1 MKLRAHR
8 PRRKPRI
15 EIIPMIDIIFFLLV
29 FYMVTSQ
36 AISEDRRQNVELP
49 SMSEQH
55 DEAVATEVTLGLDAE
70 GHLSL
75 DGQPITFAEEAQK
88 LAEAMGQ
95 KPQAVLVVRAD
106 RRALHGEV
114 VRAMDIA
121 RQVGVRRFAI
131 AGQAPEADAPA
142 AGGTSGGAP

>member
-36 AISEDRRQNVELP
+36 AISEDRRQNIELP
-49 SMSEQH
+49 SMSAQH
-55 DEAVATEVTLGLDAE
+55 DEAVAAEVTLGLDAQN
-70 GHLSL
+70 HLTL
-75 DGQPITFAEEAQK
+75 DGQPITFADEAQK
-88 LAEAMGQ
+88 LAEAMSQ
-95 KPQAVLVVRAD
+95 KPQAMVVVRAD
-106 RRALHGEV
+106 RNALHGQV

-131 AGQAPEADAPA
+131 AGQPPEADPSAEK
-142 AGGTSGGAP
+142 AGGTP